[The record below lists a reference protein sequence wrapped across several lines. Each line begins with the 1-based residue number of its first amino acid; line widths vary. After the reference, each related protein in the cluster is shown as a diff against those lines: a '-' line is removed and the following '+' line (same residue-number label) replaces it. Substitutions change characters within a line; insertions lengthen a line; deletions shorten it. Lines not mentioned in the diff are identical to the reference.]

1 VENEFHFALTC
12 SKYQHLRDNSN
23 NILKNLFNLNTT
35 KESKQKLLQQVMSSD
50 DPVLVNLLSKHLFL
64 CTKQREDGL
73 KSLEIQND

>member
-1 VENEFHFALTC
+1 
-12 SKYQHLRDNSN
+12 
-23 NILKNLFNLNTT
+23 
-35 KESKQKLLQQVMSSD
+35 MSSD